1 MSLLDE
7 ISTAAR
13 AVVTSVGPAVVTIGR
28 TRRGAG
34 IVVAAGRVVTNAHNL
49 RDRTTQVAFSDGR
62 VTQATVTGLD
72 IDRDLAVLA
81 VDTADASPIVWAEHP
96 VQAGDVVFAAGPN
109 NYGGRVTMGLVT
121 TVGRA
126 FRGPRGRRIEGS
138 IEHSA
143 PLARGSSGGPLVDR
157 HGHLVGL
164 NTHRL
169 GDGFTLAV
177 PADAD
182 LRRRIEDL
190 GRGVVPE
197 RKRLGVAVASAD
209 VTRRLRRA
217 VGLPDRTGLLVRG
230 IEPNSPAADA
240 GIEEGDLLAS
250 AAGTELT
257 ETDVLFAVL
266 ERDAT
271 TLDIVVVRGA
281 DERTV
286 TVRFATS
293 ADT

>member
-1 MSLLDE
+1 
-7 ISTAAR
+7 
-13 AVVTSVGPAVVTIGR
+13 
-28 TRRGAG
+28 
-34 IVVAAGRVVTNAHNL
+34 
-49 RDRTTQVAFSDGR
+49 
-62 VTQATVTGLD
+62 
-72 IDRDLAVLA
+72 
-81 VDTADASPIVWAEHP
+81 
-96 VQAGDVVFAAGPN
+96 
-109 NYGGRVTMGLVT
+109 
-121 TVGRA
+121 
-126 FRGPRGRRIEGS
+126 
-138 IEHSA
+138 
-143 PLARGSSGGPLVDR
+143 LVDR

-182 LRRRIEDL
+182 LRRRIDDL
-190 GRGVVPE
+190 GRGVVPD

-281 DERTV
+281 DE
-286 TVRFATS
+286 
-293 ADT
+293 

>member
-1 MSLLDE
+1 
-7 ISTAAR
+7 
-13 AVVTSVGPAVVTIGR
+13 
-28 TRRGAG
+28 
-34 IVVAAGRVVTNAHNL
+34 
-49 RDRTTQVAFSDGR
+49 
-62 VTQATVTGLD
+62 
-72 IDRDLAVLA
+72 
-81 VDTADASPIVWAEHP
+81 SPIVWAEQP

-109 NYGGRVTMGLVT
+109 NHGGRVTMGLVT
-121 TVGRA
+121 TMGRA

-209 VTRRLRRA
+209 VT
-217 VGLPDRTGLLVRG
+217 
-230 IEPNSPAADA
+230 
-240 GIEEGDLLAS
+240 
-250 AAGTELT
+250 
-257 ETDVLFAVL
+257 
-266 ERDAT
+266 
-271 TLDIVVVRGA
+271 
-281 DERTV
+281 
-286 TVRFATS
+286 
-293 ADT
+293 